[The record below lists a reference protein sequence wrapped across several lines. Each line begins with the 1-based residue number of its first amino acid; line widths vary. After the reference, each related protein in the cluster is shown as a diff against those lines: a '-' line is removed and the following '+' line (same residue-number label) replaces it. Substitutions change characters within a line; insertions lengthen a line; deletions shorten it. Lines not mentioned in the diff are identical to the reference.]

1 MTKMIS
7 KVALL
12 ISLEDV
18 LRNFDE
24 VCLRIDSDTYIKDAT
39 NRIFVVVQKIIL
51 SDLKKL
57 THFFG
62 LK

>member
-1 MTKMIS
+1 MIS